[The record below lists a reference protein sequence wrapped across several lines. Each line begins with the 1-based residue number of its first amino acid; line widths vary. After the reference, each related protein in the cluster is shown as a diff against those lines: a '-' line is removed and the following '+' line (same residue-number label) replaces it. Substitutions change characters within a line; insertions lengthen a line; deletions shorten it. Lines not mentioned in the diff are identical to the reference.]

1 MKKALLIGLNYTS
14 IPPIKLRG
22 CINDIVNMRNMLI
35 DAYGYQHS
43 NIVMLRDDILNPPML
58 PTVVNI
64 IQQLQIL
71 AAQSANLEEI
81 IIHYSGHG
89 SLIKQIGNDEPTG
102 MDQVII
108 PLDYQTNGV
117 IVDYQL
123 LSIIKN
129 IKCRCILLFDSC
141 HSGTVCDLPWSFQCT
156 APTAYSRTQNNKIVI
171 ANPNIFMI
179 SGCKDMETSDDTIN
193 ILLHEAVGAF
203 TNAYIEC
210 LRNAHHNI
218 SIMLLYRDICVHL
231 MQNGFKQVPLLSS
244 SSMNPSYVIRR
255 SISVNPNV
263 ANPKYTIVNTKSAV
277 KTLMKSIIYK

>member
-1 MKKALLIGLNYTS
+1 
-14 IPPIKLRG
+14 
-22 CINDIVNMRNMLI
+22 MLI
-35 DAYGYQHS
+35 DAYGYEHS
-43 NIVMLRDDILNPPML
+43 NVVMLRDDILNPSML

-64 IQQLQIL
+64 IQQLQMI

-89 SLIKQIGNDEPTG
+89 SQINQIGNDEPTG

-156 APTAYSRTQNNKIVI
+156 APTTYSRTKNNAVVI
-171 ANPNIFMI
+171 TNPNIFMI
-179 SGCKDMETSDDTIN
+179 SGCKDTETSDDTSS

-210 LRNAHHNI
+210 LRNAQHNI
-218 SIMLLYRDICVHL
+218 SIMLLYRDICVNL

-244 SSMNPSYVIRR
+244 SSMNPSYVINR
-255 SISVNPNV
+255 SISAKPNV
-263 ANPKYTIVNTKSAV
+263 ANPKYSIVNATAAV
-277 KTLMKSIIYK
+277 KTVMKSIIYM